1 MRLIIYLAFLLSLSP
16 ISAKTIL
23 ADLALY
29 SGDWALVG
37 VPLHNYQLI
46 PIQQELGTF
55 ITTNKSLLTKLQ
67 SNWDFEPTLEDD
79 CDYHYSLKFYQD
91 KQLVKTVLLNLHC
104 GYVTV
109 EGRSYRF
116 FPEDFEEL
124 KNKANAISWSRISF
138 GDLDVLKKAINTL
151 NNSPEVYWYE
161 DVKQYE
167 YDGFFMLNLN
177 NLPWNTD
184 LDSLQERLQY
194 AIERKTGSTDFY
206 LQEYFHIVQGE
217 KMSARYLVNCDEDTG
232 DRLAAYAM
240 VPWRSH
246 LHNRDSVRILAIG
259 LDRRKYKKLMRE

>member
-1 MRLIIYLAFLLSLSP
+1 MRFIIFLAFLLSANL
-16 ISAKTIL
+16 ITAKNIL
-23 ADLALY
+23 GDLALQK
-29 SGDWALVG
+29 GKWALVG

-46 PIQQELGTF
+46 PMQQELGTF
-55 ITTNKSLLTKLQ
+55 ITTNKSLLNDLQ
-67 SNWDFEPTLEDD
+67 SEWDFEPTFEDD

-104 GYVTV
+104 GYVTI
-109 EGRSYRF
+109 EGRSYHF
-116 FPEDFEEL
+116 FPENFERL
-124 KNKANAISWSRISF
+124 KNQANSISWSRISF
-138 GDLDVLKKAINTL
+138 GDLNVLKKAVNTL
-151 NNSPEVYWYE
+151 SSSPEIYWYE

-184 LDSLQERLQY
+184 LDSLQLTLQS

-217 KMSARYLVNCDEDTG
+217 KMSARYLVNCDAYTG
-232 DRLAAYAM
+232 ESLSAYAM

-259 LDRRKYKKLMRE
+259 LDRRKYQRLMNK

>member
-1 MRLIIYLAFLLSLSP
+1 MRFIIFLVFLLSANL
-16 ISAKTIL
+16 ITAKNIL
-23 ADLALY
+23 GDLPLQK
-29 SGDWALVG
+29 GEWALVG

-46 PIQQELGTF
+46 PLQQELGTF
-55 ITTNKSLLTKLQ
+55 ITTNKSLLNDLQ
-67 SNWDFEPTLEDD
+67 SEWDFEQTFEDD

-104 GYVTV
+104 GYVTI

-116 FPEDFEEL
+116 FPEDFDRL
-124 KNKANAISWSRISF
+124 KNQASSISWSRISF
-138 GDLDVLKKAINTL
+138 GDLSVLKKAVITL
-151 NNSPEVYWYE
+151 SSSPEVYWYE

-177 NLPWNTD
+177 NLPWNSD
-184 LDSLQERLQY
+184 LDSLQQRLQS

-217 KMSARYLVNCDEDTG
+217 KMSARYLVNCDASTG
-232 DRLAAYAM
+232 ESLSAYAM

-259 LDRRKYKKLMRE
+259 LDRRKYQKLMKN